1 MRNAYFC
8 SKQNLALSISRS
20 NNLAISYVIEHQ
32 DIAEINKSSGWSIL
46 LDESTTITID
56 KHLAILRSNGAS
68 VMTGK
73 YQIKMEIEII
83 GEFYCD
89 LKTDHDNNMFMNQ

>member
-56 KHLAILRSNGAS
+56 KHLAIL
-68 VMTGK
+68 
-73 YQIKMEIEII
+73 
-83 GEFYCD
+83 
-89 LKTDHDNNMFMNQ
+89 